1 MFSKDLSINLRQEE
15 MLKEKRDGGP
25 SRDIE
30 MPSRQQQAPSPTSE
44 HTPKHI
50 LYIWS
55 GDENSHKAINVSRN
69 TPNIRVIDVK
79 TLPKED
85 IAPWL
90 IGVPTLLCV
99 KEKEVFRGSK
109 CLDKI
114 SSITSSQ
121 EPPFMEREPMERQQP
136 LERKAMPMIPQPQMR
151 RNIQGDDTPD
161 VNTLPHFTEPE
172 NESEKDKEDLK
183 QTVEAIMA
191 RREQLVGTSQ

>member
-15 MLKEKRDGGP
+15 MLKERRDGGP
-25 SRDIE
+25 PRDME
-30 MPSRQQQAPSPTSE
+30 MSRQHASPNSE
-44 HTPKHI
+44 HTPRHI

-55 GDENSHKAINVSRN
+55 GDKNSHKALNISRN

-79 TLPKED
+79 TLPKDD

-90 IGVPTLLCV
+90 VGVPTLLCV
-99 KEKEVFRGSK
+99 NEKEVFRGTK

-121 EPPFMEREPMERQQP
+121 EPPFMEREPPMERHQP
-136 LERKAMPMIPQPQMR
+136 LKREAMPMMPQPQMR